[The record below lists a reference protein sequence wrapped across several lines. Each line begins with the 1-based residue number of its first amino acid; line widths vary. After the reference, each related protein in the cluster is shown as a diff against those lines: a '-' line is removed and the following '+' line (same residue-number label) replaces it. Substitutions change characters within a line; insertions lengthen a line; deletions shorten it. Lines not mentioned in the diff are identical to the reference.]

1 MKVTKKACFSVC
13 LALKTGSHEGH
24 QFEDP
29 FHFEDPFRMKFLSNL
44 KQNLMKLLISKQ
56 KILRDLVFKKKVD
69 RSQGENNYRFFS
81 LQI

>member
-29 FHFEDPFRMKFLSNL
+29 FHFEDPFRMKFLFF
-44 KQNLMKLLISKQ
+44 LICFHTEMGCLS
-56 KILRDLVFKKKVD
+56 
-69 RSQGENNYRFFS
+69 
-81 LQI
+81 